1 MRSIFISSL
10 FISLLIVK
18 ISEVGSSSFV
28 GTGYLYHIAG
38 NTGNNSATF
47 LAYSVIGL
55 LYDTNCSAVLFS
67 FEKYC
72 CTLAS

>member
-1 MRSIFISSL
+1 MRSISA
-10 FISLLIVK
+10 SLLIVN
-18 ISEVGSSSFV
+18 ISVGSGSFGSS
-28 GTGYLYHIAG
+28 GISYLYHIAG

-55 LYDTNCSAVLFS
+55 LYDTNCSIVLS
-67 FEKYC
+67 SVKYC

>member
-1 MRSIFISSL
+1 MRSIFIS
-10 FISLLIVK
+10 LLIVN

-28 GTGYLYHIAG
+28 GTGCLYHIAG

-47 LAYSVIGL
+47 LAYSVLGL
-55 LYDTNCSAVLFS
+55 LYDTNCSVIS
-67 FEKYC
+67 PSVKYC